1 MTRCGVSD
9 PGRPPRTSFR
19 YELLASGLIATNVLG
34 WFVFALI
41 FERLPRWGAVF
52 FGGILSLPIA
62 WPLPWIAKAL
72 GADTFWGPTNAV
84 LALFGLVPWMWLNA
98 VLWGRGL
105 AWGLNTLGRALR

>member
-1 MTRCGVSD
+1 MSD
-9 PGRPPRTSFR
+9 PGRPLRTSFR

-62 WPLPWIAKAL
+62 WPLPWVAKSL
-72 GADTFWGPTNAV
+72 GANTASGPTNAYAV
-84 LALFGLVPWMWLNA
+84 LALLVLVPWMWLNA

-105 AWGLNTLGRALR
+105 AFLIRAVSRQLDSK